1 MGRITLPNGITLPNS
16 ITFSRA
22 ALLPALWYFLLLG
35 RRSAAGVILL
45 IAAMTDVLDGYAA
58 RRLQQETRF
67 GAAFDSLADYAVG
80 ITILLWFP
88 VLFPGVLRAFL
99 LPVLIILL
107 LLAAVWV
114 TSFLR
119 FKAFPAYHLWSGK
132 AVMVLFYVFIV
143 HALLFGYA
151 QVLLYAVLVAAIV
164 TATEQLLL
172 VCTSDH
178 IDQQRRSYFF
188 R

>member
-1 MGRITLPNGITLPNS
+1 MSRITLPNS
-16 ITFSRA
+16 ITFSRV
-22 ALLPALWYFLLLG
+22 ALLPALWYFLL
-35 RRSAAGVILL
+35 RDRFAAAGVVLL
-45 IAAMTDVLDGYAA
+45 LAAVTDVVDGYAA
-58 RRLQQETRF
+58 RRLKQETRF

-88 VLFPGVLRAFL
+88 FLFPGVLRAFL

-119 FKAFPAYHLWSGK
+119 FRAFPAYHLWSGK
-132 AVMVLFYVFIV
+132 AVTALFYVFIIY
-143 HALLFGYA
+143 ALLFSYSA
-151 QVLLYAVLVAAIV
+151 VLLYAVLVAAMV
-164 TATEQLLL
+164 TAIEQLLL
-172 VCTSDH
+172 LCTSDH